1 MPQHEISPCFVLIF
15 FLINFA
21 RIEHWMA
28 SHCVSVSIM
37 ANPPVSIGSLNGIF
51 AYAKFSIVPKEVV
64 CVFFYVLDIVHKWFL
79 HVLGTRFIN
88 IL

>member
-1 MPQHEISPCFVLIF
+1 
-15 FLINFA
+15 
-21 RIEHWMA
+21 
-28 SHCVSVSIM
+28 M

-51 AYAKFSIVPKEVV
+51 AYAKFSIVPKEVA